1 MKNIIL
7 RNGIL
12 GGIAVSLVMAG
23 MTMYMK
29 NNPANDP
36 SEIVGFASI
45 ILAFSFLFLGLKQQ
59 REAQDGKITFGKAF
73 LTGLKIALLISTI
86 YVLVWLIIYYNF
98 FPNFM
103 EQYSD
108 MVLNKMKNTATP
120 EEIASKTEEMKMMK
134 DWYKNPVFIILLT
147 YAEILPLGIIFSLIG
162 GLSFKKK

>member
-29 NNPANDP
+29 NNPANEP
-36 SEIVGFASI
+36 SEIVGFASM

-86 YVLVWLIIYYNF
+86 F
-98 FPNFM
+98 FR
-103 EQYSD
+103 YSFSE
-108 MVLNKMKNTATP
+108 V
-120 EEIASKTEEMKMMK
+120 KTLFV
-134 DWYKNPVFIILLT
+134 D
-147 YAEILPLGIIFSLIG
+147 
-162 GLSFKKK
+162 